1 MNTLIHYLDR
11 VNEWI
16 GRAAAYLA
24 ILLALVVFLV
34 VVLRYGFNTSSQWL
48 SESILYVH
56 GLMFMLGIGY
66 TLRHN
71 GHVRVD
77 VVSRRFSPRGR
88 AVVELLGT
96 LLLLWPIAVFLLVTS
111 WPYVSASWMIH
122 EGSHE
127 PGGIPYLYLLKSMLL
142 IMPALLFLQG
152 LVEAL
157 RAIETLLGQP
167 RDPDDAIEPHDVH
180 EGI

>member
-1 MNTLIHYLDR
+1 MNAVIHRLDR
-11 VNEWI
+11 VNEYL
-16 GRAAAYLA
+16 GRAVAFLA
-24 ILLALVVFLV
+24 FALALVVFLV
-34 VVLRYGFNTSSQWL
+34 VVLRYGFHLSSQWL

-56 GLMFMLGIGY
+56 GSLFMLGVAY

-77 VVSRRFSPRGR
+77 VLSRRFSVKGQ
-88 AVVELLGT
+88 ATVELLGT
-96 LLLLWPIAVFLLVTS
+96 LLLLWPVAIFLFVTA
-111 WPYVSASWMIH
+111 WPYVSASWAIH

-127 PGGIPYLYLLKSMLL
+127 PGGIPFLYLLKTLLL

-157 RAIETLLGQP
+157 KAVEILFGIKPEP
-167 RDPDDAIEPHDVH
+167 VEPHDVH